1 MPLIGK
7 VRVMEFTILTGV
19 SGSGKSTAVNAL
31 EDLGFYCIDNM
42 PPELMI
48 KFASLCSASDRNLEK
63 VAFVADVRAGSFFKD
78 LYGTIKE
85 LREHGEKVKVLFI
98 DADDSVI
105 ETRYK
110 ETRRKHPLYNK
121 SKGSILSS
129 IALERDMLANVKGIS
144 DYFIDSSY
152 MTAAQLKEKV
162 RNIFL
167 ESGDEYIQIDVCS
180 FGFKYGPM
188 READLV
194 FDVRCLPNPYYID
207 ELRKKTGLFKEVS
220 DYVMKFDE
228 AKELE
233 EKLYDL
239 VDFLIPLYMKE
250 GKSQLI
256 IAFGCTGGKHRSVT
270 FAERMSKHLS
280 ELHPRVRVNHRDID
294 KYTR

>member
-1 MPLIGK
+1 MK
-7 VRVMEFTILTGV
+7 EVMEFVILTGV

-42 PPELMI
+42 PPELI
-48 KFASLCSASDRNLEK
+48 TKFASLCESSDKRLDK
-63 VAFVADVRAGSFFKD
+63 VAFVADVRGGRFFKD

-85 LREHGEKVKVLFI
+85 LRKTEANVKVLFL

-110 ETRRKHPLYNK
+110 ETRRKHPLLGE
-121 SKGSILSS
+121 SHGDISASLS
-129 IALERDMLANVKGIS
+129 LERDMLANVKGIS

-152 MTAAQLKEKV
+152 MNGSQLKEKV
-162 RNIFL
+162 RSIFL
-167 ESGDEYIQIDVCS
+167 DKGEEYIQIDVCS

-188 READLV
+188 READLI
-194 FDVRCLPNPYYID
+194 FDVRCLPNPYYIN
-207 ELRKKTGLFKEVS
+207 ELRTKTGLNHEVS

-228 AKELE
+228 AKELLN
-233 EKLYDL
+233 KLYDL
-239 VDFLIPLYMKE
+239 LDFLIPLYMKE

-270 FAERMSKHLS
+270 FAEKVSKHLS
-280 ELHPRVRVNHRDID
+280 ENHSTVRVNHRDID